1 MSDQTPQL
9 PARCPSCDR
18 GLQVKSLYCNNC
30 ETVVSGLYKLPVL
43 LLIEK
48 QELEF
53 VLSFVKK
60 SGSLKEMAKEMD
72 LSYPSVR
79 NYLNDLIQ
87 KLNTLENDYTSE
99 KK

>member
-1 MSDQTPQL
+1 
-9 PARCPSCDR
+9 
-18 GLQVKSLYCNNC
+18 
-30 ETVVSGLYKLPVL
+30 VVSGLYELPVL
-43 LLIEK
+43 LLLEK
-48 QELEF
+48 RELEF
-53 VLSFVKK
+53 VLTFVKK
-60 SGSLKEMAKEMD
+60 SGSLKEMAKQMD